1 VNLKIVVII
10 MQNSDVFEKDRE
22 YIAHTYRRF
31 PAAIK
36 NGHGAQAEDYEGKKY
51 IDFGSG
57 IGTNSL
63 GFCNDKWVQAVV
75 SQVKQ
80 LQHTSNLFYTLPDSL
95 LAERLCEVTGYSKVF
110 FGNSGA
116 EANEGA
122 IKIARKYGIEVKG
135 EHCNRIITLENSFHG
150 RTITTLSATGQDIF
164 HQKFFPFTE
173 GFCYVP
179 ANDISAFHEAV
190 DHTVCAVMLE
200 LVQGESGVNV
210 LEKEYV
216 KMVEQVCREKGI
228 LLIVDEVQTGV
239 GRTGTFLCSEQYGI
253 YPNVVTLAKGLGAG
267 LPIGAVLMDKL
278 TENVFQKG
286 DHGSTFG
293 GNPVVCA
300 GAVEVVNQIANV
312 EFLADVS
319 SKSNYMR
326 EKLLSLPHITN
337 VSGMGLMFGLAL
349 EKDIKAGKVAEKCVE
364 KGLLI
369 LTAKEKL
376 RIMPPLNIS
385 KEEIDTGL
393 DILRECLS
401 DTLL

>member
-1 VNLKIVVII
+1 

-31 PAAIK
+31 SAAIK

-95 LAERLCEVTGYSKVF
+95 LAERLCKVTRYSKVF

-122 IKIARKYGIEVKG
+122 IKIARKYGMEVKG

-150 RTITTLSATGQDIF
+150 RTITTLSATEQDIF

-190 DHTVCAVMLE
+190 DNTVCAVMLE

-216 KMVEQVCREKGI
+216 KNVEQVCREKGI

-278 TENVFQKG
+278 TENVFQEG

-293 GNPVVCA
+293 GNPVACA
-300 GAVEVVNQIANV
+300 GAVEVVNQIANA

-385 KEEIDTGL
+385 REEIDAGL
-393 DILRECLS
+393 TILQDCLREA
-401 DTLL
+401 

>member
-1 VNLKIVVII
+1 

-190 DHTVCAVMLE
+190 DNTVCAVMLE

-216 KMVEQVCREKGI
+216 KNVEQVCREKGI
-228 LLIVDEVQTGV
+228 LLIVDEVQRGV

-253 YPNVVTLAKGLGAG
+253 YPNVVTLEKGLGAG

-278 TENVFQKG
+278 TENVFQGG

-300 GAVEVVNQIANV
+300 GAVEVVKQVANKD
-312 EFLADVS
+312 FLMDVN
-319 SKSNYMR
+319 SKSDYIY
-326 EKLLSLPHITN
+326 EKLSDMPNVTG
-337 VSGMGLMFGLAL
+337 VSGMGLMFGLSL
-349 EKDIKAGKVAEKCVE
+349 KKNLRTGEISKKCVE
-364 KGLLI
+364 SGLLI
-369 LTAKEKL
+369 LTAKDKL

>member
-1 VNLKIVVII
+1 MK
-10 MQNSDVFEKDRE
+10 NSDVFEKDRK
-22 YIAHTYRRF
+22 YIAHTYNRF
-31 PAAIK
+31 PATIK

-122 IKIARKYGIEVKG
+122 IKLARKYGMKVKG
-135 EHCNRIITLENSFHG
+135 EQCNRIITLENSFHG

-164 HQKFFPFTE
+164 HQSFFPFTE

-179 ANDISAFHEAV
+179 ANDSRTLYEAV
-190 DHTVCAVMLE
+190 DDTVCAAMIE

-210 LEKEYV
+210 LEEEYV
-216 KMVEQVCREKGI
+216 KDIEQVCSEKDI
-228 LLIVDEVQTGV
+228 LLIVDEVQTGI
-239 GRTGTFLCSEQYGI
+239 GRTGTFLCCEQYGI
-253 YPNVVTLAKGLGAG
+253 HPNIVTLAKGLGAG

-278 TENVFQKG
+278 TENVFQMG

-300 GAVEVVNQIANV
+300 GAVEVLNQVADSVFLSNV
-312 EFLADVS
+312 C
-319 SKSNYMR
+319 SKAEYLHK
-326 EKLLSLPHITN
+326 KLLAMPNITG
-337 VSGMGLMFGLAL
+337 VSGMGLMYGLSL
-349 EKDIKAGKVAEKCVE
+349 EDGLIAAEIAKKCVE
-364 KGLLI
+364 NGLLV

-385 KEEIDTGL
+385 KEEIDIGL
-393 DILRECLS
+393 DILKECLS
-401 DTLL
+401 GALS

>member
-1 VNLKIVVII
+1 MVII
-10 MQNSDVFEKDRE
+10 MQNRDVFEKDRK
-22 YIAHTYRRF
+22 YIAYTYNRF
-31 PAAIK
+31 SAAIK
-36 NGHGAQAEDYEGKKY
+36 SGYGAQAEDYEGKKY

-63 GFCNDKWVQAVV
+63 GFCNDNWVRAVV

-122 IKIARKYGIEVKG
+122 IKIARKYGIEVRG

-164 HQKFFPFTE
+164 HHNFFPFTE

-216 KMVEQVCREKGI
+216 KKVEQVCREKGI
-228 LLIVDEVQTGV
+228 LLVVDEVQTGV

-278 TENVFQKG
+278 TENVFQAG

-293 GNPVVCA
+293 GNPVACA
-300 GAVEVVNQIANV
+300 GAVEVVNQIANA

-376 RIMPPLNIS
+376 RIMPPLNILR
-385 KEEIDTGL
+385 EEIDAGL
-393 DILRECLS
+393 TILQDCLWEA
-401 DTLL
+401 

>member
-1 VNLKIVVII
+1 MN
-10 MQNSDVFEKDRE
+10 NSDVFEKDRK
-22 YIAHTYRRF
+22 YIAHTYHRF
-31 PAAIK
+31 QAAIK
-36 NGHGAQAEDYEGKKY
+36 NGHGAQAEDFEGKRY

-63 GFCNDKWVQAVV
+63 GFCNYKWVQAVV

-122 IKIARKYGIEVKG
+122 IKIARKYGMEIKG
-135 EHCNRIITLENSFHG
+135 EHCNRIITMENSFHG
-150 RTITTLSATGQDIF
+150 RTVTTLSATGQDIF
-164 HQKFFPFTE
+164 HRHFFPFTE
-173 GFCYVP
+173 GFLYVP
-179 ANDISAFHEAV
+179 ANNGYVLHETV
-190 DHTVCAVMLE
+190 DDTVCAVMLE
-200 LVQGESGVNV
+200 LVQGESGINV

-216 KMVEQVCREKGI
+216 KEVEQVCKEKGI

-239 GRTGTFLCSEQYGI
+239 GRTGSFLCCEQYEI
-253 YPNVVTLAKGLGAG
+253 HPNVITLAKGLGAG
-267 LPIGAVLMDKL
+267 LPIGAVLMDEQ
-278 TENVFQKG
+278 TENILQTG

-293 GNPVVCA
+293 GNPIVCA
-300 GAVEVVNQIANV
+300 DALEVLNQVVNAD
-312 EFLADVS
+312 FLAAVN

-326 EKLLSLPHITN
+326 EKLSALPHVTN
-337 VSGMGLMFGLAL
+337 VSGMGLMFGLTL
-349 EKDIKAGKVAEKCVE
+349 EKDRKAGEIAEKCVE
-364 KGLLI
+364 NGLLI

-385 KEEIDTGL
+385 KEEIDTGFN
-393 DILRECLS
+393 ILRECLS
-401 DTLL
+401 GALS

>member
-1 VNLKIVVII
+1 VK
-10 MQNSDVFEKDRE
+10 NSDIFEKDRE
-22 YIAHTYRRF
+22 YIVHTYHRF
-31 PAAIK
+31 PIAVK
-36 NGHGAQAEDYEGKKY
+36 NGHGAQAEDFEGKRY

-63 GFCNDKWVQAVV
+63 GFCNDEWVQAVV
-75 SQVKQ
+75 SQIKQ

-95 LAERLCEVTGYSKVF
+95 LAERLCKITGYSKVF

-122 IKIARKYGIEVKG
+122 IKLARKYGMEVKG
-135 EHCNRIITLENSFHG
+135 KQCNRMITLENSFHG

-164 HQKFFPFTE
+164 HQSFFPFTE

-179 ANDISAFHEAV
+179 ANNSRALHEAV
-190 DHTVCAVMLE
+190 DDTVCAVMIE

-216 KMVEQVCREKGI
+216 KDIEKICREKDI
-228 LLIVDEVQTGV
+228 LLIVDEVQTGS
-239 GRTGTFLCSEQYGI
+239 GRTGTFLCGEQYGI
-253 YPNVVTLAKGLGAG
+253 RPNVVTLAKGLGAG

-278 TENVFQKG
+278 TENIFQPG
-286 DHGSTFG
+286 EHGSTFG
-293 GNPVVCA
+293 GNPVACA
-300 GAVEVVNQIANV
+300 GAVEVLNQVANV
-312 EFLADVS
+312 DFLAAVN

-326 EKLLSLPHITN
+326 EKLSAMPNVTD
-337 VSGMGLMFGLAL
+337 VSGMGLMFGLSL
-349 EKDIKAGKVAEKCVE
+349 KKDLKAGEMAARCAE
-364 KGLLI
+364 KGLLV

-385 KEEIDTGL
+385 KEEIDIGL
-393 DILRECLS
+393 DILKECLLGALS
-401 DTLL
+401 

>member
-1 VNLKIVVII
+1 MK
-10 MQNSDVFEKDRE
+10 NSDVFEIDQK
-22 YIAHTYRRF
+22 YIAHTYHRF

-57 IGTNSL
+57 IGTNAL
-63 GFCNDKWVQAVV
+63 GFCNDRWVQAVV
-75 SQVKQ
+75 SQVNQ

-95 LAERLCEVTGYSKVF
+95 LAERLCAVAGYSKVF

-122 IKIARKYGIEVKG
+122 IKIARKYGMEVKG

-150 RTITTLSATGQDIF
+150 RTVTTLSATGQDIF
-164 HQKFFPFTE
+164 HQHFFPFTE
-173 GFCYVP
+173 GFLYVP
-179 ANDISAFHEAV
+179 VNNSHVLHETM
-190 DHTVCAVMLE
+190 DDTVCAVMLE

-210 LEKEYV
+210 LKKEYV
-216 KMVEQVCREKGI
+216 KEVEQVCKEKGI

-239 GRTGTFLCSEQYGI
+239 GRTGTFLCCEQYEI
-253 YPNVVTLAKGLGAG
+253 HPNVITLAKGLGAG
-267 LPIGAVLMDKL
+267 LPIGAVLMDEQTANIL
-278 TENVFQKG
+278 QTG

-293 GNPVVCA
+293 GNPVACA
-300 GAVEVVNQIANV
+300 GAVEVLNQVANAD
-312 EFLADVS
+312 FLAAVN

-326 EKLLSLPHITN
+326 EKLSALPHVTN
-337 VSGMGLMFGLAL
+337 VSGMGLMFGLTL
-349 EKDIKAGKVAEKCVE
+349 EKDIKAGEIAEKCVE
-364 KGLLI
+364 NGLLI

-385 KEEIDTGL
+385 KEEIDMGL
-393 DILRECLS
+393 NILRVCLS
-401 DTLL
+401 GA

>member
-1 VNLKIVVII
+1 MVNI
-10 MQNSDVFEKDRE
+10 MENSDVFEKDRK
-22 YIAHTYRRF
+22 YIAHTYNRF

-36 NGHGAQAEDYEGKKY
+36 NGYGAQAEDYEGKKY

-63 GFCNDKWVQAVV
+63 GFCNDRWVQAVI

-122 IKIARKYGIEVKG
+122 IKIARKYGMEVKG
-135 EHCNRIITLENSFHG
+135 EYCNRIITLENSFHG
-150 RTITTLSATGQDIF
+150 RTVTTLSATGQDIF
-164 HQKFFPFTE
+164 HRSFFPFTE

-179 ANDISAFHEAV
+179 ANDSRALYEAA
-190 DHTVCAVMLE
+190 DDTVCAVMIE

-216 KMVEQVCREKGI
+216 KDIEKVCSEKDI
-228 LLIVDEVQTGV
+228 LLIVDEVQTGI

-253 YPNVVTLAKGLGAG
+253 RPNVVTLAKGLGAG

-278 TENVFQKG
+278 TESVFKTG

-293 GNPVVCA
+293 GNPVACA
-300 GAVEVVNQIANV
+300 GAVEVLNQVADKDFLTAVN
-312 EFLADVS
+312 
-319 SKSNYMR
+319 SKSDYMH
-326 EKLLSLPHITN
+326 EKLSAMPNVTD
-337 VSGMGLMFGLAL
+337 VSGMGLMFGLSL
-349 EKDIKAGKVAEKCVE
+349 GKNMKSGEVAKKCVE
-364 KGLLI
+364 SGLLI

-385 KEEIDTGL
+385 KGEIDIGL
-393 DILRECLS
+393 NILRECLS
-401 DTLL
+401 EA